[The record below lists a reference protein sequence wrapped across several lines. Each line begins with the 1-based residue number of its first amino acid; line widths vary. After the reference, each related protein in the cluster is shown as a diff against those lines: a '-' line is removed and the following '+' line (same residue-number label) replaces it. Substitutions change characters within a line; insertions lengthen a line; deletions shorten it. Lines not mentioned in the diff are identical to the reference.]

1 MRWLQSILSF
11 PCLDSLSTTGGIN
24 RHFRPVAFHNDFCG
38 VDVPGCTPRHPSLLH
53 TPKQNESRGLAPR
66 QNELKIVNFFQM
78 LHPSAWSHLFK
89 DEWLFVFTPAP
100 QGNSRTRQFLFV
112 SPPQTLNLQMRTNIQ
127 IITFKRRRASYQCQ
141 KKNRSQK
148 LIKMLM
154 ITSLP
159 NALVRD
165 KVSFW

>member
-24 RHFRPVAFHNDFCG
+24 RHFRPVALHNDFCG

-66 QNELKIVNFFQM
+66 QNELKIVHFFQM
-78 LHPSAWSHLFK
+78 LHPSAWSHLLK
-89 DEWLFVFTPAP
+89 DEWLFVFTRAP

-112 SPPQTLNLQMRTNIQ
+112 SPPRLWTCKWGQ
-127 IITFKRRRASYQCQ
+127 IYRSLHLREDGYLISVR

-154 ITSLP
+154 LISLP